1 MCALG
6 EMSTRYPTKKG
17 FAGHATRCVGEAFG
31 FATALVYLFKVSSC
45 YRTQATLLNIQYLI
59 ASPAQ
64 IVAFSLV
71 IRFWNADINGAAW
84 VSVAIVFVV
93 VINLLGVRVFGELE

>member
-1 MCALG
+1 MQG
-6 EMSTRYPTKKG
+6 KSVQGWTD
-17 FAGHATRCVGEAFG
+17 
-31 FATALVYLFKVSSC
+31 
-45 YRTQATLLNIQYLI
+45 IQYLI

-84 VSVAIVFVV
+84 VTCAIVFVV
-93 VINLLGVRVFGELE
+93 IINMLGIEWFGELE